1 MKKLLFSALLIT
13 FGCVL
18 SASAGTQIDAKTWS
32 KVQTYDARTLGPSLD
47 GHIRELVAVKFTF
60 RGKDIHHLKP
70 NWYEGSIWQP
80 DPKGRKG
87 FTDARVM
94 VAKKDL
100 EAFKSITT
108 DSSAGAEMTVY
119 GRVLRD
125 FDSHFLFVQ
134 LLGRN
139 TVADPSGNTTIT
151 W

>member
-1 MKKLLFSALLIT
+1 MKKLLVSALLIT

-18 SASAGTQIDAKTWS
+18 SLSAGTRIDAKTWS
-32 KVQTYDARTLGPSLD
+32 KVQTYEARTLGPSLD
-47 GHIRELVAVKFTF
+47 SHLRELVAVKFTF
-60 RGKDIHHLKP
+60 RGKDVHHLKP

-87 FTDARVM
+87 FTDVRVM
-94 VAKKDL
+94 IAKKDL